1 LLTLPL
7 FRRDYFALTSLPL
20 FLHLANAL
28 CSFLRQRI
36 FDIIHPST
44 IKDPQYMYWFKF
56 LIGQTPDLVATSHK
70 YATEASFSKNFNSSR
85 FMVKLGTG
93 INHLIITKIEWS
105 DSAMYYCVTR
115 SDYSIHFGAGT
126 FLWIK
131 GSKKQQFNT
140 RTVVQQLVSDPVYP
154 GDSVTLQCTVDR
166 ETCSGEHSVYWF
178 RHGSGESLPGFI
190 YTHGNRSD
198 ECEKSPEA
206 GSPTHGCV
214 YSLPKRNLSRSDA
227 GIYYCAVLTC
237 GDILFGNGTQL
248 DIEGVFKNS
257 MYSLLSFPLLVLLL
271 HLYLFIY
278 ISIVGVA
285 GTLAVV
291 ALNAKSLW
299 FKSLHNPLY
308 SLNTRYNTLMLGSQH
323 RFVRCTKVNL
333 AF

>member
-1 LLTLPL
+1 
-7 FRRDYFALTSLPL
+7 
-20 FLHLANAL
+20 
-28 CSFLRQRI
+28 
-36 FDIIHPST
+36 
-44 IKDPQYMYWFKF
+44 
-56 LIGQTPDLVATSHK
+56 
-70 YATEASFSKNFNSSR
+70 
-85 FMVKLGTG
+85 MVKLGTG

-248 DIEGVFKNS
+248 DIEENVVD
-257 MYSLLSFPLLVLLL
+257 PLVLGFGVSLTACVIVITLL
-271 HLYLFIY
+271 IFVRKNKCNTCSGGQTRSL
-278 ISIVGVA
+278 SQGVSNENSA
-285 GTLAVV
+285 TGLSTYQAC
-291 ALNAKSLW
+291 LNANKWTDCEEEMLHYAALHITNKKLPKSDR
-299 FKSLHNPLY
+299 KKRDMKQESVY
-308 SLNTRYNTLMLGSQH
+308 SDVTCRD
-323 RFVRCTKVNL
+323 
-333 AF
+333 